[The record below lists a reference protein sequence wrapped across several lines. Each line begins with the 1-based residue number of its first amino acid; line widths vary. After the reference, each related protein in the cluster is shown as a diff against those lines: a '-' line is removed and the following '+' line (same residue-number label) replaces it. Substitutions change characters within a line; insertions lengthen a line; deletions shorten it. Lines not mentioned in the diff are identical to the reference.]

1 MKDWVG
7 ALSTIPR
14 EHPGVNNLVLAYICS
29 LYICILIYRLS
40 AVRCVVRFMKDWVG
54 ALSTIPR
61 EHPGVNNLVLAYTCS
76 LYICIFIYRLSAVRC
91 TIMLVWAGLLSTN
104 YMLCLPPFHELHAL
118 RSVRFDD
125 ISTSHLPPPTSHPTH
140 LPPPTALNCKVAVGN
155 IYDRESNPG
164 L

>member
-91 TIMLVWAGLLSTN
+91 TIMLVWAGLLVN
-104 YMLCLPPFHELHAL
+104 NLCLYMQFIYMY
-118 RSVRFDD
+118 FY
-125 ISTSHLPPPTSHPTH
+125 ISTERRWL
-140 LPPPTALNCKVAVGN
+140 
-155 IYDRESNPG
+155 YDYAG
-164 L
+164 LGRVLYID